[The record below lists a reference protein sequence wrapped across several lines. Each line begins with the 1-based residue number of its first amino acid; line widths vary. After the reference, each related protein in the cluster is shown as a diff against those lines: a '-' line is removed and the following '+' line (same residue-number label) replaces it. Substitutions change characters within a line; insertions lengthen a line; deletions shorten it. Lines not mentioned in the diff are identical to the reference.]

1 MHGPDFS
8 NELGYQL
15 FKAAADYAF
24 NAITITTASDDGG
37 PGVIVYVNEA
47 FTEMTGYTAEEVLG
61 QNPGVLQG
69 PNTEQEV
76 LQRLGE
82 QIRRG
87 EIFHGET
94 VNYRKD
100 GSEFILEWQVIP
112 VKTEGKTTHHVAI
125 QHDISGVI

>member
-1 MHGPDFS
+1 MQSTDFS
-8 NELGYQL
+8 TELGYQL
-15 FKAAADYAF
+15 FKAAADHSF
-24 NAITITTASDDGG
+24 SAITITTARDDGG
-37 PGVIVYVNEA
+37 PGVIVYVNDA
-47 FTEMTGYTAEEVLG
+47 FIEMTGYSADEVLG
-61 QNPGVLQG
+61 QNPGLLQG

-76 LQRLGE
+76 LQKLGE

-112 VKTEGKTTHHVAI
+112 IKRNGKTTHHVAV